1 MPAAGTSKAPPKRRH
16 ELRLS
21 GSGGQGILL
30 AATLLAE
37 AATSAGHE
45 VVMTQSYG
53 PEARGGAS
61 KAEVIVSSEP
71 IDFPEVTVP
80 ELTLCLSQEAF
91 DAYAA
96 LTRPGGTVIY
106 DDRLVESRPIAG
118 VDLVAAPLAQTAIE
132 AAGAAIVTNVVALGL
147 VQKVAGVVTRA
158 ALEAALRRR
167 LPPRLLELNM
177 RALRLGAGLAGDS
190 RGARPASTKTA
201 AVGKKAAA
209 AATKRS
215 RGGDAGTR
223 SRGAGSA

>member
-1 MPAAGTSKAPPKRRH
+1 MPVAGTSKKPRKRRH

-37 AATSAGHE
+37 AATSAGRE

-61 KAEVIVSSEP
+61 KAEVIVSGEP

-96 LTRPGGTVIY
+96 LTQPGGTVIY

-118 VDLVAAPLAQTAIE
+118 VGLMAAPLAQTAIE
-132 AAGAAIVTNVVALGL
+132 VAGAAIVTNVVALGL

-158 ALEAALRRR
+158 ALEAALRRH

-190 RGARPASTKTA
+190 RRARPATT
-201 AVGKKAAA
+201 KAAA

-215 RGGDAGTR
+215 RGGDAGAR
-223 SRGAGSA
+223 SRGSGGA

>member
-1 MPAAGTSKAPPKRRH
+1 VPAAGTRKATRRRH

-61 KAEVIVSSEP
+61 KAEVIVSAEP
-71 IDFPEVTVP
+71 IDFPEVTAP
-80 ELTLCLSQEAF
+80 DLTLCLSQEAF
-91 DAYAA
+91 DAYAE
-96 LTRPGGTVIY
+96 LTRPGGTVVF
-106 DDRLVESRPIAG
+106 DERLVESRPIAG
-118 VDLVAAPLAQTAIE
+118 VGLVPAPLAQTAIE
-132 AAGAAIVTNVVALGL
+132 AAGAEIVTNVVALGL

-167 LPPRLLELNM
+167 LPPRLLELNL

-190 RGARPASTKTA
+190 RR
-201 AVGKKAAA
+201 
-209 AATKRS
+209 AATATAKRR
-215 RGGDAGTR
+215 RGGDAAPR
-223 SRGAGSA
+223 SRGDGRA